1 LRHFK
6 LTPKTKPLRRQ
17 GGFTLVELLVA
28 MGLGLLV
35 IAIAGGALLLGR
47 QGFDAVDSGT
57 QLRDKQRLAVDL
69 LTRNIVQ
76 AGFEDY
82 AAGAAFRAD
91 YKGDTTTLEPDIF
104 GWNNAIY
111 ANPGI
116 DISATTAITNGN
128 RPGKCGGVMDT
139 ACRNGSDILVV
150 RYQGVTSPTNSTKSD
165 NSMINCGGQ
174 GGRGLITNDLNERGA
189 SLFHVATVNGEP
201 SLYCSYYSHE
211 AAVPGWV
218 NQPLIEGVE
227 SFQVLYGTD
236 RVTPGIAP
244 PSTVGIPVD
253 EDPLLDS
260 IAERWLRA
268 DQLTVAGNPKATRD
282 NWRRVRA
289 VRIGLV
295 LRGPIGSAQQSV
307 TATLTPLGVAYTNSQ
322 DDDGSALAVAADRRL
337 RIPNASTQAGIS
349 LPSAFTVHVRNDLT
363 TR

>member
-1 LRHFK
+1 M
-6 LTPKTKPLRRQ
+6 PLRRQ

-57 QLRDKQRLAVDL
+57 QLRDKQRLAVDI
-69 LTRNIVQ
+69 LTRTIVQ

-82 AAGAAFRAD
+82 AADTAKRAEFAS
-91 YKGDTTTLEPDIF
+91 DTTSLEPDIF

-111 ANPGI
+111 AAPGI
-116 DISATTAITNGN
+116 DISATTAIANGN

-139 ACRNGSDILVV
+139 SCRNGSDILVV
-150 RYQGVTSPTNSTKSD
+150 RYQGVTSPTDSTKSD

-174 GGRGLITNDLNERGA
+174 GDKGLVTNDLNERGA

-201 SLYCSYYSHE
+201 SLYCSYYSHKSGSWE
-211 AAVPGWV
+211 

-236 RVTPGIAP
+236 SVTPNTAP
-244 PSTVGIPVD
+244 VEDDPTTPLPLD
-253 EDPLLDS
+253 ESLQDS

-295 LRGPIGSAQQSV
+295 LRGPVGSAQQSAA
-307 TATLTPLGVAYTNSQ
+307 TTLTPLGVAYTNSTE
-322 DDDGSALAVAADRRL
+322 DTGSALAVPGDRRL
-337 RIPNASTQAGIS
+337 RIPSASTQAGVT
-349 LPSAFTVHVRNDLT
+349 LPSAFTVHVRNDL
-363 TR
+363 RAR

>member
-1 LRHFK
+1 
-6 LTPKTKPLRRQ
+6 
-17 GGFTLVELLVA
+17 

-57 QLRDKQRLAVDL
+57 QLRDKQRLAVDI
-69 LTRNIVQ
+69 LTRTIVQ
-76 AGFEDY
+76 TGFEDY
-82 AAGAAFRAD
+82 AAAAAFRAD
-91 YKGDTTTLEPDIF
+91 FKDDTSSLEPDIF

-111 ANPGI
+111 AAPGI
-116 DISATTAITNGN
+116 DISATTAIANGN
-128 RPGKCGGVMDT
+128 RPGKCGSITDT
-139 ACRNGSDILVV
+139 SCRNGSDILVV
-150 RYQGVTSPTNSTKSD
+150 RYQGVTSPTDSTKSD

-174 GGRGLITNDLNERGA
+174 GDKGLVTNDLNERGA

-201 SLYCSYYSHE
+201 SLYCSYYSHKSGSWE
-211 AAVPGWV
+211 

-236 RVTPGIAP
+236 RVTPNTQPPIMAP
-244 PSTVGIPVD
+244 PKTVD
-253 EDPLLDS
+253 EDPLMDS
-260 IAERWLRA
+260 VAERWLRA
-268 DQLTVAGNPKATRD
+268 DQLTVAGKPKETRD

-295 LRGPIGSAQQSV
+295 LRGPVGSAQQSAA
-307 TATLTPLGVAYTNSQ
+307 TTLTPLGVAYTNSAE
-322 DDDGSALAVAADRRL
+322 DTGSALAVLGDRRL
-337 RIPNASTQAGIS
+337 RIPSASTQAGVT

>member
-1 LRHFK
+1 
-6 LTPKTKPLRRQ
+6 
-17 GGFTLVELLVA
+17 

-69 LTRNIVQ
+69 LTRTIVQ

-91 YKGDTTTLEPDIF
+91 YKGDTTSLEPDIF

-139 ACRNGSDILVV
+139 SCRNGSDILVV
-150 RYQGVTSPTNSTKSD
+150 RYQGVTSPTIPAESD

-174 GGRGLITNDLNERGA
+174 GDKGLVTNDLNERGA
-189 SLFHVATVNGEP
+189 SLFHVKTVNGEP
-201 SLYCSYYSHE
+201 SLYCSYYSHKSGSWE
-211 AAVPGWV
+211 

-295 LRGPIGSAQQSV
+295 LRGPVGSAQQSAA
-307 TATLTPLGVAYTNSQ
+307 ATLMPLGVAYTDSAN
-322 DDDGSALAVAADRRL
+322 DDKSALGVAADRRL
-337 RIPNASTQAGIS
+337 RIPNASAQAGIS

>member
-1 LRHFK
+1 MRK
-6 LTPKTKPLRRQ
+6 Q

-47 QGFDAVDSGT
+47 QGFDAVDNGT
-57 QLRDKQRLAVDL
+57 QLRDRQRLAVDI
-69 LTRNIVQ
+69 LTRTIVQ

-82 AAGAAFRAD
+82 AAASAFRSD
-91 YKGDTTTLEPDIF
+91 FKNDTTSLEPDIF

-111 ANPGI
+111 SIPGI
-116 DISATTAITNGN
+116 DVSATTAIASGD
-128 RPGKCGGVMDT
+128 RPAKCGSVTDT
-139 ACRNGSDILVV
+139 SCLNGSDILVV
-150 RYQGVTSPTNSTKSD
+150 RYQGVTSPTDATKSD

-174 GGRGLITNDLNERGA
+174 GGKGLTTNDLNERGA

-211 AAVPGWV
+211 AAVPQWV

-236 RVTPGIAP
+236 RVTPGAAP
-244 PSTVGIPVD
+244 PTTAGIPVD

-295 LRGPIGSAQQSV
+295 LRGPVGSGQQSLA
-307 TATLTPLGVAYTNSQ
+307 TTLTPLGVAYTDSAN
-322 DDDGSALAVAADRRL
+322 DAGTALAVAADRRL
-337 RIPNASTQAGIS
+337 RIPSTSTQVGTTM
-349 LPSAFTVHVRNDLT
+349 PSAFTVHVRNDLT

>member
-1 LRHFK
+1 MH
-6 LTPKTKPLRRQ
+6 RQ

-69 LTRNIVQ
+69 LTRTIVQ
-76 AGFEDY
+76 TGFEDY
-82 AAGAAFRAD
+82 AAASTTFRANA
-91 YKGDTTTLEPDIF
+91 DTTTLEPDIF

-111 ANPGI
+111 SAPGI

-128 RPGKCGGVMDT
+128 RPGKCGSVADT
-139 ACRNGSDILVV
+139 SCLNRSDILVI
-150 RYQGVTSPTNSTKSD
+150 RYQGVSSPTNVNKSD
-165 NSMINCGGQ
+165 NSMVNCGGN
-174 GGRGLITNDLNERGA
+174 GDRGLITSDLNERGA
-189 SLFHVATVNGEP
+189 SLFHVLAVNGEP
-201 SLYCSYYSHE
+201 SLNCSYYSHT
-211 AAVPGWV
+211 ASQWV

-236 RVTPGIAP
+236 GVTPNAISAGAQ
-244 PSTVGIPVD
+244 
-253 EDPLLDS
+253 DS
-260 IAERWLRA
+260 VAERWLRA
-268 DQLTVAGNPKATRD
+268 DQLSVAGNPVATRD

-295 LRGPIGSAQQSV
+295 LRGPVGSAQQAV
-307 TATLTPLGVAYTNSQ
+307 ATTFNPLGSAYTDTNNVT
-322 DDDGSALAVAADRRL
+322 GSVLTVPADKRL
-337 RIPNASTQAGIS
+337 RAASS
-349 LPSAFTVHVRNDLT
+349 FTVHVRNDLT

>member
-1 LRHFK
+1 MKHFK
-6 LTPKTKPLRRQ
+6 FTPKTKSLRRQ

-57 QLRDKQRLAVDL
+57 QLRDKQRLAVDI
-69 LTRNIVQ
+69 LTRTIVQ

-82 AAGAAFRAD
+82 ATAAAFRAD
-91 YKGDTTTLEPDIF
+91 FKNDTTSLEPDIF

-111 ANPGI
+111 SKPGI

-128 RPGKCGGVMDT
+128 RPGKCGSVADT
-139 ACRNGSDILVV
+139 SCLNGSDILVV
-150 RYQGVTSPTNSTKSD
+150 RYQGINSPTNTAKSD
-165 NSMINCGGQ
+165 NSMINCGGW
-174 GGRGLITNDLNERGA
+174 GEKGLITKDLNERGA
-189 SLFHVATVNGEP
+189 SLFHVAAVNGEP
-201 SLYCSYYSHE
+201 SLYCAYYDHATNDWSTST
-211 AAVPGWV
+211 
-218 NQPLIEGVE
+218 PLIEGVE

-236 RVTPGIAP
+236 RVTPNTAP
-244 PSTVGIPVD
+244 PNTAPKTVD
-253 EDPLLDS
+253 EDPLMDS
-260 IAERWLRA
+260 TAERWLRA
-268 DQLTVAGNPKATRD
+268 DQLTVAGNLKATRD

-295 LRGPIGSAQQSV
+295 LRGPVGSAQQAAA
-307 TATLTPLGVAYTNSQ
+307 TTLTPLGVAYTDSAN
-322 DDDGSALAVAADRRL
+322 DTGAALAVPGDRRL
-337 RIPNASTQAGIS
+337 RIPSASTQAGVT